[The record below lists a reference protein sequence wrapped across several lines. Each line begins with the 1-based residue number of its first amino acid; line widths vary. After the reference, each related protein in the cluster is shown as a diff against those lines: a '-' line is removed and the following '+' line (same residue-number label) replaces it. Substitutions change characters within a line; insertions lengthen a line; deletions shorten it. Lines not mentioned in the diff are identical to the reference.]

1 MDEPRLGVAAVP
13 SGDGVLG
20 APNLDA
26 RLDRWLADARST
38 DAAGARARARWLRV
52 QAEESATFAG
62 VLVDLAER
70 NTTVVVHGPAG
81 RRHRGVVVLV
91 ASDFCAVRTDAG
103 RDVLIA
109 YRGIS
114 SIRPDL
120 RAETSLGDRSVRA
133 ELGFAEMLNIVA
145 ADRPRVLITTLVPS
159 EGVAGELRS
168 VGRDVVA
175 IRTDGDARVPTYVPI
190 EVIAE
195 VTVV

>member
-1 MDEPRLGVAAVP
+1 MGLP

-20 APNLDA
+20 APSLDA

-38 DAAGARARARWLRV
+38 DAAAARARARWLRV

-70 NTTVVVHGPAG
+70 STSVVVQAAAG
-81 RRHRGVVVLV
+81 RRHRGVVALV
-91 ASDFCAVRTDAG
+91 AADFCVVRTDAG

-120 RAETSLGDRSVRA
+120 RSELPVGDRSVRA
-133 ELGFAEMLNIVA
+133 ELGLAEMLNIVA
-145 ADRPRVLITTLVPS
+145 SDRPRILITTLVPS

-175 IRTDGDARVPTYVPI
+175 IRTDGDGRVPTYVPI
-190 EVIAE
+190 DVIAE

>member
-1 MDEPRLGVAAVP
+1 MGVP

-70 NTTVVVHGPAG
+70 HTSVVVHGRAD
-81 RRHRGVVVLV
+81 RRHRGVIALV
-91 ASDFCAVRTDAG
+91 AGDFCALRTDTG

-109 YRGIS
+109 YRGVS

-120 RAETSLGDRSVRA
+120 RSELPVGDRALRA
-133 ELGFAEMLNIVA
+133 ELGLAEMLSIVA
-145 ADRPRVLITTLVPS
+145 ADRPRVLITTLVDG

-175 IRTDGDARVPTYVPI
+175 IRTDGDGRVPTYVPI
-190 EVIAE
+190 DAIAE
-195 VTVV
+195 VALV

>member
-1 MDEPRLGVAAVP
+1 MGLP

-20 APNLDA
+20 GPNLDA
-26 RLDRWLADARST
+26 RLDRWLADAHST
-38 DAAGARARARWLRV
+38 DAAGARARARWLRM

-70 NTTVVVHGPAG
+70 RTSVVVHGPSG
-81 RRHRGVVVLV
+81 RRHRGIVVLV
-91 ASDFCAVRTDAG
+91 AGDFCALRTDAG
-103 RDVLIA
+103 REVLVA
-109 YRGIS
+109 YRGIG
-114 SIRPDL
+114 SIRPDVRSEL
-120 RAETSLGDRSVRA
+120 PVGDRTVRA
-133 ELGFAEMLNIVA
+133 ELGLAEMLNIVA

-175 IRTDGDARVPTYVPI
+175 IRTDGDGRVPTYVPI

-195 VTVV
+195 VTIV